1 MVEENCTLLEQS
13 NLINFENNI
22 ACWLLPIRSLAQ
34 NQYANQHEET
44 ENWKQKYNL
53 VFKRSANLKIQ
64 KDGWISVNQQA
75 AGPKPI
81 TCYKNAF
88 AKLFL
93 LVYFFLS
100 KGAYSALVEIKNKP
114 DFLMQKMW
122 QKSAATDAL
131 ELRAPYFFTKT
142 YIFDNWFGGLD

>member
-64 KDGWISVNQQA
+64 KDG
-75 AGPKPI
+75 
-81 TCYKNAF
+81 
-88 AKLFL
+88 
-93 LVYFFLS
+93 
-100 KGAYSALVEIKNKP
+100 
-114 DFLMQKMW
+114 
-122 QKSAATDAL
+122 
-131 ELRAPYFFTKT
+131 
-142 YIFDNWFGGLD
+142 